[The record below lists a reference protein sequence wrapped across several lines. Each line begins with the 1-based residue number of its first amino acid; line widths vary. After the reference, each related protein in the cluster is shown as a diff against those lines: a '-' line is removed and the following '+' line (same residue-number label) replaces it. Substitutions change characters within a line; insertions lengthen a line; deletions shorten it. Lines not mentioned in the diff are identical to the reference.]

1 MRFLIYASALQAD
14 ILALAYELDRSEEH
28 EVLIAASNLQTFFGE
43 PIAKIKPFQ
52 SRTMDRLADDV
63 EKAAAAFQPDVTIV
77 DQHFPA
83 FKTSPYLVKAWYG
96 LGWKAPSSKTLL
108 AYHNDVRTVT
118 GLGPDECNPAFIA
131 QCYGEHDKQWRVK
144 KMRIHPDNCKIMG
157 MPFSDMLL
165 NRPYKRWQLNEYYDI
180 DVVEKKTVLINL
192 SWHYAKLNNKSRN
205 FWTNLKR
212 IMRGDYHFD
221 DDEHFFN
228 MLCERIIDRD
238 ANILLCTH
246 DRWRYSS
253 AYLDMFQR
261 LKDRFGSHMHIKHK
275 DQNPDNLADLCVAD
289 VMVSNLSSFISY
301 FYFTGKP
308 SIHLCPVP
316 KSSKVV
322 TYAEKNR
329 GEKTSRLE
337 RQNIS
342 EGYMRVPSDNG
353 GLTAFSRNACL
364 KQTLAAIDQA
374 QCCKERSIAFIDQNI
389 YRPDGQ
395 TAARY
400 IRQIVEHVQTHQAPR
415 AG

>member
-14 ILALAYELDRSEEH
+14 ILALAYELDQSDEH
-28 EVLIAASNLQTFFGE
+28 EVLIAASNLKTFLDE
-43 PIAKIKPFQ
+43 PIAKIKPIQ
-52 SRTMDRLADDV
+52 SRMMDRLADDV
-63 EKAAAAFQPDVTIV
+63 EKAAAEFQPDVTIV

-83 FKTSPYLVKAWYG
+83 FKTSPCIVKTWYG
-96 LGWKAPSSKTLL
+96 LGWKAPNSKTLI
-108 AYHNDVRTVT
+108 AYHSDVKTITDR
-118 GLGPDECNPAFIA
+118 GPDVENPAFIA
-131 QCYGEHDKQWRVK
+131 QCYGEHDQQWRIK
-144 KMRIHPDNCKIMG
+144 KMRIHRDNCKILG
-157 MPFSDMLL
+157 MPFADMLL
-165 NRPYKRWQLNEYYDI
+165 DRPYKRFQLNDYYDI
-180 DVVEKKTVLINL
+180 DVEEKKTVLLNL

-212 IMRGDYHFD
+212 IMRGEYHFD

-275 DQNPDNLADLCVAD
+275 DENPDNLADLCVAD

-308 SIHLCPVP
+308 SVHLCPVP
-316 KSSKVV
+316 KNSKVI
-322 TYAEKNR
+322 TYAKKNR
-329 GEKTSRLE
+329 GDKTLSFEK
-337 RQNIS
+337 QNIT
-342 EGYMRVPSDNG
+342 EGYMRMPSDNG

-364 KQTLAAIDQA
+364 KQVLAGLDHP
-374 QCCKERSIAFIDQNI
+374 QCCKERSISFIDQNI
-389 YRPDGQ
+389 YKPDGQ
-395 TAARY
+395 TAKRY
-400 IRQIVEHVQTHQAPR
+400 IRKVVEHVESHGLR
-415 AG
+415 RSG